1 MSWCLSCGVESFET
15 SKFRQRWG
23 RSPIFACLICQPSL
37 WYKQSNKKQCQHQ
50 QIIKVWQ
57 NCTWQVANQGG
68 ATTHVHTH
76 VANPVGQTA
85 IIKVGRSIESKTRID
100 RTVGMTLHSCKEKP
114 FYCTFEFFYI
124 MFTMIFKVYFT
135 TKFSVCK
142 CKKNSFCNL
151 VFSLWHYLDTSWTLL
166 HKHTFQDTSQTL
178 LWHSICTS
186 ISKTCALCMVHYE
199 VTICWEDFGRVWIR
213 NYFLWWSRTTHEIS
227 GLRNKTSFLMATNNA
242 GFQ

>member
-1 MSWCLSCGVESFET
+1 M
-15 SKFRQRWG
+15 
-23 RSPIFACLICQPSL
+23 

-114 FYCTFEFFYI
+114 FYCTFEFFISCLPWYL
-124 MFTMIFKVYFT
+124 
-135 TKFSVCK
+135 KFISLQ
-142 CKKNSFCNL
+142 NL
-151 VFSLWHYLDTSWTLL
+151 VFANVKRILFVTLYFPCGTIWTRLGHYYINILFRIR
-166 HKHTFQDTSQTL
+166 HRTL

-199 VTICWEDFGRVWIR
+199 MTICWEDFGRVWIR